1 MNKFGEIQG
10 DRQGAVIWGY
20 DERGLEIRVA
30 PEGLLLSDLPADT
43 ITQGMADGELLHA
56 VTMATVR
63 KSGRA
68 GKGGARC
75 EEMNAEGGEDLAS
88 LTRAEII

>member
-1 MNKFGEIQG
+1 MNKLGEIQG
-10 DRQGAVIWGY
+10 DRQGRVIEGY
-20 DERGLEIRVA
+20 EKRGLEIRVV

-43 ITQGMADGELLHA
+43 ITQGMADGDLLHA

-63 KSGRA
+63 RSGRA

-75 EEMNAEGGEDLAS
+75 EEMNVEGGGTLAGV
-88 LTRAEII
+88 TGAEII